1 MFKKALPVF
10 AAGKE
15 NELNYQLIAFAKADS
30 LKGAKMYITAASFY
44 RLWVNGEFAF
54 FGPARAAKGFARVDI
69 VDLEK
74 FDRENGKNEILIEV
88 AGYACG
94 SLATIRQPSFLQ
106 AEIRIGDEVIL
117 ATGEDFCG
125 YANAQRLQK
134 VERFSVQR
142 HFGEIWDMRKTSLC
156 DSDKVELV
164 TIDTSLKFL
173 TSTPTPCYDVLD
185 ITAYASFGRFHFDE
199 NKPYK
204 ANRYSWATIQK
215 EWGIFEKDEIVSRP
229 FEWIGRQA
237 TERVCGG
244 GELPIR
250 LREGEYA
257 IVDLGMIYAGFVRMS
272 LDTLSEST
280 VVVAFS
286 ELCTADEFEFSNI
299 NCQNVIEYYL
309 SKNSSNN
316 LESFEPYTLRYA
328 IVAVKSGEITLS
340 SFGIRKWEFDTSV
353 VIKRELSDVE
363 LKRIYEAS
371 IRSFAHNSVDIFMD
385 CPSRERAGWL
395 CDSLFT
401 SRMEYFFTGD
411 TKVEDAFLE
420 NYRLYRGDTL
430 GGLVPEC
437 YPGDYDKVT
446 IPQWNMWY
454 VLESYEYL
462 TERKPSADKEAFR
475 ESLFNVMN
483 YFKDYENS
491 DGLLEKLPGWNFV
504 EWSSANDWVH
514 DVNYPTNF
522 LYAEALER
530 MGKLYGETSMIE
542 KAERVRKETIK
553 QSFNGEFFMDQAV
566 RGEDGKLTLTG
577 NFSEAGQ
584 YYAILFGKVDIYEP
598 KYARLKECV
607 MNEFSEFS
615 PELTNFVSVDCMPG
629 YYLKMWTLMDLKK
642 LDLLERSIKSFF
654 GGMVDLTGTIWEYKP
669 VRRKGSYDHGFAS
682 YAALAAYIVD
692 SNK

>member
-15 NELNYQLIAFAKADS
+15 KELNYQLIVSAEADS
-30 LKGAKMYITAASFY
+30 LKGAKIYLTAVSFY
-44 RLWVNGEFAF
+44 RLWVNGEIAF

-69 VDLEK
+69 VDLDKYAKEGTN
-74 FDRENGKNEILIEV
+74 RIAIEV

-94 SLATIRQPSFLQ
+94 SLATVRQPSFVQ
-106 AEIRIGDEVIL
+106 AEVRVGDEVLL

-125 YANAQRLQK
+125 YRNVQRLQK

-142 HFGEIWDMRKTSLC
+142 HFGEIWDMRKAAFC
-156 DSDKVELV
+156 EADKVELEIV
-164 TIDTSLKFL
+164 DTKLSFLPATPAPCADIFDIDG
-173 TSTPTPCYDVLD
+173 
-185 ITAYASFGRFHFDE
+185 YASSGRFCFDE
-199 NKPYK
+199 NKPYRP
-204 ANRYSWATIQK
+204 NRYSWASISK
-215 EWGIFEKDEIVSRP
+215 EWGVFPKEEVVSRP

-237 TERVCGG
+237 TEKMKGE
-244 GELPIR
+244 GELPIK

-257 IVDLGMIYAGFVRMS
+257 IVDMGKIYAGFLR
-272 LDTLSEST
+272 LSVEALLEST

-309 SKNSSNN
+309 PENSGHK
-316 LESFEPYTLRYA
+316 LESFEPYTFRYA
-328 IVAVKSGEITLS
+328 IVTVKSGEVQLS

-353 VIKRELSDVE
+353 VIPREIKDPE
-363 LKRIYEAS
+363 LKRIYDAS
-371 IRSFAHNSVDIFMD
+371 IRTFAHNAVDIYMD

-401 SRMEYFFTGD
+401 ARMEYFFTGD

-420 NYRLYRGDTL
+420 NYRSYRGNTL

-437 YPGDYDKVT
+437 YPGDIEDYT

-483 YFKDYENS
+483 YFKDYENA

-530 MGKLYGETSMIE
+530 MGKLYGEQDMIE
-542 KAERVRKETIK
+542 KAERVRKATIE

-566 RGEDGKLTLTG
+566 RDENGKLSLTG

-584 YYAILFGKVDIYEP
+584 YYAILFGKVDIYDP

-629 YYLKMWTLMDLKK
+629 YYLKMWSLMELKW
-642 LDLLERSIKSFF
+642 LDILERSIKNFF

-669 VRRKGSYDHGFAS
+669 IRRKGSYDHGFAS
-682 YAALAAYIVD
+682 YVALAAYIVD

>member
-15 NELNYQLIAFAKADS
+15 KELNYQLIVSAETDS
-30 LKGAKMYITAASFY
+30 LKGAKIYLTAVSFY
-44 RLWVNGEFAF
+44 RLWVNGEIVF
-54 FGPARAAKGFARVDI
+54 FGPARAAKGFARVDV
-69 VDLEK
+69 VDLDK
-74 FDRENGKNEILIEV
+74 FAKVGKNKIVIEV

-94 SLATIRQPSFLQ
+94 SLATVRQPSFVQ
-106 AEIRIGDEVIL
+106 AEVRVGDEVIL
-117 ATGEDFCG
+117 ATGEDFRG
-125 YANAQRLQK
+125 YRNVQRLQK

-142 HFGEIWDMRKTSLC
+142 HFGEIWDMRQAVFCEK
-156 DSDKVELV
+156 DRVELSV
-164 TIDTSLKFL
+164 VDTKLSFL
-173 TSTPTPCYDVLD
+173 PSTPAPCAD
-185 ITAYASFGRFHFDE
+185 IFDIDGYASSGHFYFDE
-199 NKPYK
+199 NKPYRS
-204 ANRYSWATIQK
+204 NRYSWASISD
-215 EWGIFEKDEIVSRP
+215 EWGVFPKEEVVSRP
-229 FEWIGRQA
+229 FKWISRQA
-237 TERVCGG
+237 TEKLCGEG
-244 GELPIR
+244 ALPIR
-250 LREGEYA
+250 LKEGEYA
-257 IVDLGMIYAGFVRMS
+257 ILDLGMIYAGFLRMS
-272 LDTLSEST
+272 LETLSESS

-286 ELCTADEFEFSNI
+286 ELCTGDEFEFSNI

-309 SKNSSNN
+309 PADEKYS
-316 LESFEPYTLRYA
+316 LESFEPYTFKYA
-328 IVAVKSGEITLS
+328 IVAVKSGDITLS
-340 SFGIRKWEFDTSV
+340 SFGIRKWEFDTSA
-353 VIKRELSDVE
+353 VIPREFKDKE
-363 LKRIYEAS
+363 LQRIYEAG
-371 IRSFAHNSVDIFMD
+371 IRSFAHNTVDIYMD

-420 NYRLYRGDTL
+420 NYRSYRGNTL

-437 YPGDYDKVT
+437 YPGDFEGYT

-522 LYAEALER
+522 LYSEALER
-530 MGKLYGETSMIE
+530 MGKLYGETAFIE
-542 KAERVRKETIK
+542 KAERVRKETLK

-566 RGEDGKLTLTG
+566 RGEDGRLSLTG

-584 YYAILFGKVDIYEP
+584 YYALLFGKIDIYDS
-598 KYARLKECV
+598 KYDKLRERIQ
-607 MNEFSEFS
+607 NEFADFT
-615 PELTNFVSVDCMPG
+615 PESGNFVSVDCMPG
-629 YYLKMWTLMDLKK
+629 YYLKMWSLMK
-642 LDLLERSIKSFF
+642 LGWLELLERSIKSFF
-654 GGMVDLTGTIWEYKP
+654 GGMIELTGTLWEYKP
-669 VRRKGSYDHGFAS
+669 SRRKGSYDHGFAS
-682 YAALAAYIVD
+682 YAALSAYMVD